1 VFEVVTSL
9 ETFGKWNLLKQCKA
23 FV

>member
-1 VFEVVTSL
+1 VLEVVTSL